1 MCLVGGWEPVCG
13 PARVVNPQVGPPSD
27 PKSTAPCPDC
37 QDFVRTFERDDLLS
51 PVAYSVEMIAHLAV
65 EIDRTSPVPLYHQLA
80 QQMTAAIE
88 DGTLKP
94 GDPFENELSLAERL
108 NLSRPTVRR
117 AIAELVERGLLVRRR
132 GIGTTV
138 ANQVVHR
145 RDELTS
151 LHEDLERSGRKPTTQ
166 VLRLESI
173 VDERAAHALQLP
185 DDSELIYLERLRLAG
200 DQPLAIL
207 TNWLPPMEEPFT
219 AEELAADS
227 MYALLR
233 RRGIRPVV
241 GHQVIGAR
249 PATARE
255 RRLLDVP
262 KGQPL
267 LTMTRHAYD
276 ADGTPVE
283 FGDHCYRADLY
294 AFDITVHE
302 R

>member
-1 MCLVGGWEPVCG
+1 M
-13 PARVVNPQVGPPSD
+13 
-27 PKSTAPCPDC
+27 TA
-37 QDFVRTFERDDLLS
+37 Q
-51 PVAYSVEMIAHLAV
+51 LAV

-80 QQMTAAIE
+80 EQLTAAIE
-88 DGTLKP
+88 GGTLKP
-94 GDPFENELSLAERL
+94 GDAFENELSLADRL
-108 NLSRPTVRR
+108 SLSRPTVRR

-151 LHEDLERSGRKPTTQ
+151 LHEDLARTGRTPTTK

-173 VDERAAHALQLP
+173 VDERAAQALQVPVDTSLVF
-185 DDSELIYLERLRLAG
+185 LERLRFAG

-207 TNWLPPMEEPFT
+207 TNWLPPHDDDFDV
-219 AEELAADS
+219 AELERDS
-227 MYALLR
+227 LYAILR

-249 PATARE
+249 SATATE
-255 RRLLDVP
+255 RRLLEVT
-262 KGQPL
+262 KAQPL

-283 FGDHCYRADLY
+283 FGDHCYRADQY
-294 AFDITVHE
+294 AFDFTVHE

>member
-1 MCLVGGWEPVCG
+1 M
-13 PARVVNPQVGPPSD
+13 
-27 PKSTAPCPDC
+27 TA
-37 QDFVRTFERDDLLS
+37 Q
-51 PVAYSVEMIAHLAV
+51 LAV

-80 QQMTAAIE
+80 EQLTAAIE
-88 DGTLKP
+88 SGILKP
-94 GDPFENELSLAERL
+94 GDAFENELSLADRL
-108 NLSRPTVRR
+108 SLSRPTVRR

-151 LHEDLERSGRKPTTQ
+151 LHEDLARTGRTPTTK

-173 VDERAAHALQLP
+173 VDERAAHALQVPADTPLVF
-185 DDSELIYLERLRLAG
+185 LERLRFAG
-200 DQPLAIL
+200 EQPLAIL
-207 TNWLPPMEEPFT
+207 TNWLPPHDDFDV
-219 AEELAADS
+219 AELERDS
-227 MYALLR
+227 LYAILR

-249 PATARE
+249 SATATE
-255 RRLLDVP
+255 RRLLEVT
-262 KGQPL
+262 KAQPL

-283 FGDHCYRADLY
+283 FGDHCYRADQY

>member
-1 MCLVGGWEPVCG
+1 MPKCPASFTLKSVAAQLV
-13 PARVVNPQVGPPSD
+13 
-27 PKSTAPCPDC
+27 
-37 QDFVRTFERDDLLS
+37 
-51 PVAYSVEMIAHLAV
+51 V

-80 QQMTAAIE
+80 EQMTAAIE

-94 GDPFENELSLAERL
+94 GDAFENELSLADRL
-108 NLSRPTVRR
+108 SLSRPTVRR

-151 LHEDLERSGRKPTTQ
+151 LHEDLARTGRAPATKVLTLTTM
-166 VLRLESI
+166 
-173 VDERAAHALQLP
+173 VDERAAAALQVP
-185 DDSELIYLERLRLAG
+185 ADAELVYLERLRLAG

-207 TNWLPPMEEPFT
+207 INWLPPQHTDITREDLE
-219 AEELAADS
+219 AESLYS
-227 MYALLR
+227 ILR
-233 RRGIRPVV
+233 HKGVRPVV
-241 GHQVIGAR
+241 GHQSIGAR
-249 PATARE
+249 SATAKE
-255 RRLLDVP
+255 RRLLDVH

-276 ADGTPVE
+276 AEGVPVE
-283 FGDHCYRADLY
+283 FGDHCYRADQY

>member
-1 MCLVGGWEPVCG
+1 M
-13 PARVVNPQVGPPSD
+13 
-27 PKSTAPCPDC
+27 TA
-37 QDFVRTFERDDLLS
+37 Q
-51 PVAYSVEMIAHLAV
+51 LAV

-80 QQMTAAIE
+80 EQLTAAIE
-88 DGTLKP
+88 GGTLKP
-94 GDPFENELSLAERL
+94 GDAFENELSLADRL
-108 NLSRPTVRR
+108 SLSRPTVRR

-151 LHEDLERSGRKPTTQ
+151 LHEDLARTGRTPTTK

-173 VDERAAHALQLP
+173 VDERAAQALQVPVDTSLVF
-185 DDSELIYLERLRLAG
+185 LERLRFAG

-207 TNWLPPMEEPFT
+207 TNWLPPHDDDFDV
-219 AEELAADS
+219 AELERDS
-227 MYALLR
+227 LYAILR

-249 PATARE
+249 SATATE
-255 RRLLDVP
+255 RRLLEVT
-262 KGQPL
+262 KAQPL

-283 FGDHCYRADLY
+283 FGDHCYRADQY

>member
-1 MCLVGGWEPVCG
+1 M
-13 PARVVNPQVGPPSD
+13 
-27 PKSTAPCPDC
+27 TA
-37 QDFVRTFERDDLLS
+37 Q
-51 PVAYSVEMIAHLAV
+51 LAV
-65 EIDRTSPVPLYHQLA
+65 EIDRASPVPLYHQLA
-80 QQMTAAIE
+80 EQMTAAIE
-88 DGTLKP
+88 NGTLKP
-94 GDPFENELSLAERL
+94 GDAFENELSLADRL

-151 LHEDLERSGRKPTTQ
+151 LHEDLARTGREPGTR
-166 VLRLESI
+166 VLRLEMLT
-173 VDERAAHALQLP
+173 DERAAAALQVSPETPL
-185 DDSELIYLERLRLAG
+185 LFLERLRLAG

-207 TNWLPPMEEPFT
+207 TNWLPPQHEEIT
-219 AEELAADS
+219 TDDLERESL
-227 MYALLR
+227 YGLLR

-249 PATARE
+249 SATASE
-255 RRLLDVP
+255 RRLLRVP

-283 FGDHCYRADLY
+283 FGDHCYRADQY

>member
-1 MCLVGGWEPVCG
+1 M
-13 PARVVNPQVGPPSD
+13 
-27 PKSTAPCPDC
+27 TA
-37 QDFVRTFERDDLLS
+37 Q
-51 PVAYSVEMIAHLAV
+51 LAV

-80 QQMTAAIE
+80 EQLTAAIE
-88 DGTLKP
+88 GGTLKP
-94 GDPFENELSLAERL
+94 GDAFENELSLADRL
-108 NLSRPTVRR
+108 SLSRPTVRR

-151 LHEDLERSGRKPTTQ
+151 LHEDLARTGRTPTTK

-173 VDERAAHALQLP
+173 VDERAAQALQVPVDTPLVF
-185 DDSELIYLERLRLAG
+185 LERLRFAG

-207 TNWLPPMEEPFT
+207 TNWLPPHDDDFDV
-219 AEELAADS
+219 AELERDS
-227 MYALLR
+227 LYAILR

-249 PATARE
+249 SATATE
-255 RRLLDVP
+255 RRLLEVT
-262 KGQPL
+262 KAQPL

-283 FGDHCYRADLY
+283 FGDHCYRADQY